1 MFRRRNAARST
12 AMPGLFLFIA
22 LVIVPGC
29 GKDTGPSGGI
39 DASSVSG
46 QAGAANS
53 EIAVPNGTSVEILEF
68 MRGLSKNRPTFKNQQ
83 EAFQNAVRIQSAIIR
98 AGDKILSQDSDDETL
113 KEALTRKLKGSIG
126 MVVNK
131 AGISPEK
138 LLADIEGLR
147 QHTRPVVAQVA
158 DQFWIAARILN
169 LKAMSA
175 SEQKQLADD
184 AISRVVLSKGSQLEI
199 GDVSFL
205 ADQLLELNQSGESA
219 TLLDR
224 LADAVLESTDDEK
237 TLSFVPQFRG
247 KAANLRLPGS
257 ELNLEGTFLGGGE
270 IDWSSYRGKVV
281 LVDFWATWCG
291 PCVAELPNVVANYKK
306 YHDRGFEVVGISL
319 DNNVQALQQFV
330 QRERLPWKQLFDAV
344 GQPKGKQNP
353 MAVRYGVSSIP
364 AAFLVNREGK
374 VVSTDARGDELD
386 RLLKQLLGSEK

>member
-12 AMPGLFLFIA
+12 AMPSLFLFIA

-46 QAGAANS
+46 QAGVANS

-68 MRGLSKNRPTFKNQQ
+68 MRGLSKNRPAFKNQQ

-126 MVVNK
+126 MAVNK

-147 QHTRPVVAQVA
+147 QHKRPVVAQVA

-169 LKAMSA
+169 LQAMSA
-175 SEQKQLADD
+175 SEQKQLSDD

-224 LADAVLESTDDEK
+224 LADAVSESTDDEK
-237 TLSFVPQFRG
+237 TLSFVPQLRG

-353 MAVRYGVSSIP
+353 MAVRYGVSAIP